1 MLALLV
7 AASPAGAQEPTAP
20 MSRMT
25 YSGPEGSREYTLF
38 RPSSFPE
45 QRSRRALVVMLH
57 GCTQSADDF
66 ARGTRM
72 NDAAE
77 RGGFLVLYPEQT
89 VVAHPQKCWNW
100 YLAEHSTRG
109 RGEAAILA
117 GMIDSVARAEGVAAS
132 HVSLVGMSAGAAM
145 AANLAVAYAERY
157 AAVAMHSGL
166 PALAAT
172 DVIAALRV
180 MRQGDSDGDALGI
193 AAVSAMGANAHPI
206 PAIVLHGAE
215 DRVVVPANLRATVR
229 EWTVVNSR
237 APGAGA
243 PVEEHLFDGVGHA
256 WSGGSSTGSFTAPD
270 GPDATSLVI
279 AFFSRAGSV
288 VAP

>member
-1 MLALLV
+1 
-7 AASPAGAQEPTAP
+7 
-20 MSRMT
+20 MSRVN

-38 RPSSFPE
+38 RPSSLPE

-77 RGGFLVLYPEQT
+77 RGGFLVLYPEQS

-100 YLAEHSTRG
+100 YRAEHSTRG

-117 GMIDSVARAEGVAAS
+117 GMIDSVARAEGVSAS

-157 AAVAMHSGL
+157 AAVAMHSGV

-172 DVIAALRV
+172 DVTAALRV
-180 MRQGDSDGDALGI
+180 MQQGDSDGDALGS
-193 AAVSAMGANAHPI
+193 AAVSAMGANAHAI
-206 PAIVLHGAE
+206 AVIVLHGGA
-215 DRVVVPANLRATVR
+215 DKVVVPANLHATVR
-229 EWTVVNSR
+229 EWTVVNSL
-237 APGAGA
+237 APGKGA
-243 PVEEHLFDGVGHA
+243 PVEEHLFNGVGHA
-256 WSGGSSTGSFTAPD
+256 WSGGSSNGSFTAPD

-279 AFFSRAGSV
+279 AFFSRAGSIV
-288 VAP
+288 TP